1 MSFLLETTTVG
12 LLNKFL
18 EGTLFE
24 HKLIANNIA
33 NIDTQ
38 GYKTQTIKTNN
49 KFTALIDS
57 LENTQSSASTINTI
71 KNWVP
76 EQNIQTDAT
85 ANKIELEKELAK
97 LSKNVIHYQAILSA
111 KSKLNNMLTLAIKEG
126 KS

>member
-38 GYKTQTIKTNN
+38 GYKAQTIKTNN

-57 LENTQSSASTINTI
+57 LENTQSSASTINRV
-71 KNWVP
+71 KDWVP
-76 EQNIQTDAT
+76 EHNIQTDST